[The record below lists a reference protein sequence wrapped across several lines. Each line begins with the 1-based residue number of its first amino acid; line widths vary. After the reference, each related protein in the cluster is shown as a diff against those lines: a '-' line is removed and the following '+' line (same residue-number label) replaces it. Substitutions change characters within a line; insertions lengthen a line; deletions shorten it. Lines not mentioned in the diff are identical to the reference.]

1 MTGAAHRIGGGL
13 GDLSIPIHGLCKS
26 LHSGQDRMPGPAR
39 RTGIGMHCAHH
50 RLKRPMATK
59 RHTLRWTAV
68 ERKHITDSLNTLL
81 ANYQV
86 HYQKLRNYHWN
97 VTGGDFFDIHEN
109 LELQYTEAQENI
121 DLIAER
127 IRVFQERPLSTYAEY
142 LKESTLKEDST
153 VPKSDQMMK
162 NLLADYVT
170 LVDLLSETVE
180 LALELS
186 DSGTE
191 RMVKGFI
198 EQLEKHHWML
208 TSFTK

>member
-1 MTGAAHRIGGGL
+1 
-13 GDLSIPIHGLCKS
+13 
-26 LHSGQDRMPGPAR
+26 MPN
-39 RTGIGMHCAHH
+39 
-50 RLKRPMATK
+50 K
-59 RHTLRWTAV
+59 RHTLHWTPD
-68 ERKHITDSLNTLL
+68 ERKRITDPLNTLL

-97 VTGGDFFDIHEN
+97 VTGADFFDIHEN
-109 LELQYTEAQENI
+109 LELQYTEAQANI

-127 IRVFQERPLSTYAEY
+127 IRVFQARPLSTYAEY
-142 LKESTLKEDST
+142 LKESTLKEDAT

-170 LVDLLSETVE
+170 LVDHMSETVDVAMD
-180 LALELS
+180 LA

-198 EQLEKHHWML
+198 EQVEKHHWML
-208 TSFTK
+208 SSFTK